1 MIKIAVVTKSATTKS
16 GARVPFELATY
27 LAKFHNVL
35 VFAQKKNT
43 EKNLE
48 PFLKSKNVQLIFY
61 QNPIDLLLKLRKEK
75 VDIISFHATLSEAI
89 SAKLA
94 LKPIVQT
101 YYGTQFD
108 AYLEKFTPDQKISFY
123 DTVLNRILN
132 YLIWLNKKILSMLA
146 TKVIAISKYTQKEL
160 KKLFSVNS
168 KVIYLG
174 VSLKPKN
181 LNRDLSSVNHKHHT
195 KVFIT

>member
-61 QNPIDLLLKLRKEK
+61 QNPID
-75 VDIISFHATLSEAI
+75 
-89 SAKLA
+89 
-94 LKPIVQT
+94 
-101 YYGTQFD
+101 
-108 AYLEKFTPDQKISFY
+108 
-123 DTVLNRILN
+123 
-132 YLIWLNKKILSMLA
+132 
-146 TKVIAISKYTQKEL
+146 
-160 KKLFSVNS
+160 
-168 KVIYLG
+168 
-174 VSLKPKN
+174 
-181 LNRDLSSVNHKHHT
+181 
-195 KVFIT
+195 